1 MISIRPV
8 RDGER
13 EILAAIFTRA
23 VHEIAC
29 RDYDAAQLKAWA
41 PNDIAG
47 FVARHR
53 THDAILAECDGIAAG
68 FSELDADGYIDMLYV
83 SPDFQRRGVAR
94 ALLDHIET
102 LARQIGITRLHA
114 RASLTARP
122 VFERSGFQ
130 IVEPLIVELAGQNFQ
145 TYSMEKR
152 L

>member
-13 EILAAIFTRA
+13 QTLATIFTRA

-29 RDYDAAQLKAWA
+29 RDYNAAQLQAWA
-41 PNDIAG
+41 PGDVAG

-53 THDAILAECDGIAAG
+53 TYDALVAECDGAVAG
-68 FSELDADGYIDMLYV
+68 FSDLNAHGYIDMLYV
-83 SPDFQRRGVAR
+83 SPDFQKRGVAR
-94 ALLDHIET
+94 ALLDHIEAQ
-102 LARQIGITRLHA
+102 ARRIGITRLHV

-122 VFERSGFQ
+122 VFERHGFQ
-130 IVEPLIVELAGQNFQ
+130 IVEPLIVELAGQHFQ
-145 TYSMEKR
+145 TYIMEKR

>member
-1 MISIRPV
+1 MISIRPI

-13 EILAAIFTRA
+13 EVIATIFTRA

-41 PNDIAG
+41 PGNIAG
-47 FVARHR
+47 FVARHSAY
-53 THDAILAECDGIAAG
+53 DAIVAECDGTVAG
-68 FSELDADGYIDMLYV
+68 FSDLNADGYIDMLYV

-94 ALLDHIET
+94 ALLVHIEAQ
-102 LARQIGITRLHA
+102 ARQTSITRLHV

-122 VFERSGFQ
+122 VFERHGFM
-130 IVEPLIVELAGQNFQ
+130 VAEPLIVELAGQHFQ
-145 TYSMEKR
+145 TYVMEKR